1 MSNTIFRIFN
11 PGEPKENPVEK
22 RRAQL
27 RRAQQS
33 YRNRKDRY
41 ARTLE
46 DELAK
51 SRSSE
56 AELMRECAQLRSNLQ
71 VALDQLAQ
79 HGIGFPSEIKSKDPT
94 YTDSEWPIP
103 SSTTASSSG
112 LSPNYGVGGQAVDIV
127 PSPQLISPSS
137 FGDFYDSP
145 GSSQGPIL
153 FTQGVLSNSR
163 VCEVDQIVAGMEF
176 VLKIEE
182 PCLGHFHGDPKK
194 PDEPANHAL
203 TASAHLVA
211 ACDYLSPT
219 SNSPPP
225 VSPAF
230 GNIPKAMLDRLLA
243 LAPDLSDEGD
253 LTPIQAW
260 NSIRCRPNFG
270 GFDIRSLGTLATKL
284 KKAVKCHGFGAVV
297 KQSVFESLVRETL
310 VVGRNF

>member
-1 MSNTIFRIFN
+1 
-11 PGEPKENPVEK
+11 
-22 RRAQL
+22 
-27 RRAQQS
+27 
-33 YRNRKDRY
+33 
-41 ARTLE
+41 
-46 DELAK
+46 
-51 SRSSE
+51 
-56 AELMRECAQLRSNLQ
+56 MRECAQLRSNLQ

>member
-1 MSNTIFRIFN
+1 
-11 PGEPKENPVEK
+11 
-22 RRAQL
+22 
-27 RRAQQS
+27 
-33 YRNRKDRY
+33 
-41 ARTLE
+41 
-46 DELAK
+46 
-51 SRSSE
+51 
-56 AELMRECAQLRSNLQ
+56 MRECEQLRSNLQ

-79 HGIGFPSEIKSKDPT
+79 HGIGFPSEIRSKDST
-94 YTDSEWPIP
+94 YTPSEWPIL

-112 LSPNYGVGGQAVDIV
+112 LSPDYGTGGSSNQAVDIV
-127 PSPQLISPSS
+127 PSPQLISPKS
-137 FGDFYDSP
+137 FGDLYDSP

-153 FTQGVLSNSR
+153 FAQGVVPSSR

-176 VLKIEE
+176 VLKYASPPSYQPTSANASQRIEE